1 MKVSRA
7 FVRLRERAQDASSL
21 RVPLAPDLLRHPP
34 RAFERRHRLRVGSR
48 AVQTR
53 GPAVERVGD
62 VRMPRSEGAL
72 GDVERRRRESLRVLV
87 ASSTVARIFPR
98 VVARRGATGVQ
109 RTQQTVPNLRVVG
122 SISILIRLG
131 GGVQRA

>member
-1 MKVSRA
+1 MRPVSGCRSPLTFSDTLRA
-7 FVRLRERAQDASSL
+7 FA
-21 RVPLAPDLLRHPP
+21 APPPPP
-34 RAFERRHRLRVGSR
+34 RRLR